1 LTLPQLPNSYLKR
14 KNWNKI
20 LEKLEKDIITLDL
33 AIMELYN
40 ILWNKLYLF
49 KENLDV
55 NVC

>member
-1 LTLPQLPNSYLKR
+1 MTLPQLPNSYLKR